1 MKTKSGFILF
11 LIMVLLGATNC
22 YAQQQNVA
30 EDRVMG
36 KYVTSD
42 GNVLKPG
49 SSFQAQNTM
58 KQEEKD
64 SRGYVLKRLAEL
76 EKSLKEKTRR
86 EVIQEKL
93 EQKKNKAEKASEEY
107 YYEKEEEEKLAR
119 NEMDGLSEEEIDIEV
134 EKRLQTEA
142 DLRNFGSDFF
152 DRGELVQNN
161 LLAGSAPSN
170 YQLGPGD
177 ELKIIVWSELG
188 DETVYDVQVNPEGQ
202 VYVPILGV
210 MGVSGLTVGQ
220 FEQAV
225 LGSLAGK
232 FKHFKGQVTL
242 TQVRTIQIYVVGEV
256 QKPGALT
263 VSGLTT
269 AFTALYQA
277 GGPTDRGSMRRIK
290 VLRPDGKS
298 KELDLYRYFLTGN
311 RNHDVSL
318 KNGDTVFVPAIEG
331 SVRVQGMVLRPA
343 IYEIYNGESLAEVL
357 AMAGNALSKAYSGRV
372 KIVRWTGN
380 QRRKT
385 FDVSLGNLQELKSF
399 IVKDG
404 DEITIEKA
412 IETVG
417 NTVSIEGAVKKPGE
431 YSVNDNLR
439 VADLIKRAGGL
450 VVEEASKRYGQITRT
465 GTAGSE
471 EVITFNTRFAL
482 MGNKKEN
489 KLLQPLDRVKIFTQ
503 DEVVADIK
511 FVNIDGAVRRSGE
524 YIYRDGMKI
533 ADLILKAK
541 GFSLDSSGEVEIAR
555 VEGNEVKI
563 IEANALAAFKNPDS
577 PANLTL
583 KPLDRVSVLSRGD
596 RLIEPEV
603 VMLKGQ
609 VRRPGPYALKF
620 RGEPLSSV
628 IKRAG
633 GLTRRAFAEG
643 AVFMRRVEHVANSKQ
658 LETASEVQSELF
670 RQATLDL
677 RADLL
682 RSGAKLESL
691 NQVKTEVEG
700 GKRISDQ
707 MLGERLPDQAA
718 SIVESSSE
726 SQESDFGRMVMT
738 SRNLRSKMLR
748 IPVPLKKIAEGK
760 ADKYEDIALLDG
772 DQITIPVIPNTVTVL
787 GAVVNPTTLLFKP
800 GNSSRF
806 YINRAGGFSDYSNHR
821 KTVVVRANGEVMQ
834 MRHVRHIERGD
845 MILVPPKARLV
856 RPDKMKQWSNLAN
869 ILGNLAVTYKVVDD
883 TN

>member
-1 MKTKSGFILF
+1 MKLKSGFLLL
-11 LIMVLLGATNC
+11 LIMVLLAATNC
-22 YAQQQNVA
+22 YAQQQNA
-30 EDRVMG
+30 GKDRVMG
-36 KYVTSD
+36 KYVTAN
-42 GNVLKPG
+42 GHLLKSG
-49 SSFQAQNTM
+49 SSFQSQDEA

-64 SRGYVLKRLAEL
+64 SRAYVLKRLEEL
-76 EKSLKEKTRR
+76 EASLRDKTRR

-93 EQKKNKAEKASEEY
+93 SQKKKKSEIASDKY
-107 YYEKEEEEKLAR
+107 YYEKTANEELKR
-119 NEMDGLSEEEIDIEV
+119 KKMDGLSEEEIEIEV
-134 EKRLQTEA
+134 EKRLQTET

-177 ELKIIVWSELG
+177 ELKIIVWSEFG
-188 DETVYDVQVNPEGQ
+188 DETVYEVQVNPEGQ

-220 FEQAV
+220 FEEAV

-269 AFTALYQA
+269 AFAGLYQA

-290 VLRPDGKS
+290 VLRPNGKS

-311 RNHDVSL
+311 RNHDISL
-318 KNGDTVFVPAIEG
+318 KNGDTVFVPAIDN

-343 IYEIYNGESLAEVL
+343 IYEIFKGDSLADVL

-372 KIVRWTGN
+372 KVVRWTGN

-385 FDVSLGNLQELKSF
+385 FDVSLGNLQELKNF
-399 IVKDG
+399 IVKSG
-404 DEITIEKA
+404 DEITVEKA

-417 NTVSIEGAVKKPGE
+417 NTVTIEGAVKKPGE
-431 YSVNDNLR
+431 YAVTDNLY

-450 VVEEASKRYGQITRT
+450 VVEEASKRFGQIIRT
-465 GTAGSE
+465 GAADSE
-471 EVITFNTRFAL
+471 EIITFNTRFAL
-482 MGNKKEN
+482 IGDKKEN
-489 KLLQPLDRVKIFTQ
+489 KLLQPLDRVRIFTQ
-503 DEVVADIK
+503 EEVVADIK
-511 FVNIDGAVRRSGE
+511 FVNIDGAVRRAGE

-533 ADLILKAK
+533 ADLILKAR
-541 GFSLDSSGEVEIAR
+541 GFSIDSSGEVEIAR
-555 VEGNEVKI
+555 IDGNEVDI
-563 IEANALAAFKNPDS
+563 VRVNALEAFKNPDS
-577 PANLTL
+577 DQNVAL
-583 KPLDRVSVLSRGD
+583 KPLDRISVLSKGD
-596 RLIEPEV
+596 RLVEAEV
-603 VMLKGQ
+603 VVLKGQ
-609 VRRPGPYALKF
+609 VRRPGPYALKY

-628 IKRAG
+628 IERAG
-633 GLTRRAFAEG
+633 GLTRRAFPEG
-643 AVFMRRVEHVANSKQ
+643 AVFMRRVEHVANNKQ
-658 LETASEVQSELF
+658 LETASEVQSEMF

-682 RSGAKLESL
+682 RSGAKLQSL
-691 NQVKTEVEG
+691 NQVRSEVEG

-707 MLGERLPDQAA
+707 MLSQELPDQTG
-718 SIVESSSE
+718 SIVENSSE
-726 SQESDFGRMVMT
+726 AQESDFGGMVMT
-738 SRNLRSKMLR
+738 SRGLKNKMLR

-760 ADKYEDIALLDG
+760 ADDYEDIALLDG

-800 GNSSRF
+800 GNSSRS
-806 YINRAGGFSDYSNHR
+806 YINRAGGFSHYSNHR

-834 MRHVRHIERGD
+834 MRHVRHIKRGD

-856 RPDKMKQWSNLAN
+856 RPDKMKQWSNLAG